1 MGLEILKKVEVPK
14 VGMWVCRSLIP
25 GTALECLH
33 LIVNKLAGCN
43 LAPAGNNME
52 GGVEWSEGCGGNG
65 NAAHDRGTMR
75 TSHAVYGN
83 VVSLLDVE
91 LYSVE
96 GACESLTSAW
106 DMAEVALNPFR
117 ICRDVEF
124 KSPGAMIGD
133 FRRVFRVSGCRE
145 AGNDKFD
152 VRKLRWLSVLLTG
165 A

>member
-1 MGLEILKKVEVPK
+1 MGLEILKKVELPK

-52 GGVEWSEGCGGNG
+52 GGVKWSECCGGNG

-96 GACESLTSAW
+96 STCQSLMSARN
-106 DMAEVALNPFR
+106 MAEIALNPLSIR
-117 ICRDVEF
+117 RDAELE
-124 KSPGAMIGD
+124 SAGAMISD
-133 FRRVFRVSGCRE
+133 FGGVFGVS
-145 AGNDKFD
+145 
-152 VRKLRWLSVLLTG
+152 
-165 A
+165 